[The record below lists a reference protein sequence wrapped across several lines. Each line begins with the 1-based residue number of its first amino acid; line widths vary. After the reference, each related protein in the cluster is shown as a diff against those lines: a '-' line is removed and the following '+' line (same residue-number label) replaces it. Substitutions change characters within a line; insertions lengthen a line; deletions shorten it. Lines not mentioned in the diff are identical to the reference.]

1 MTLDINFT
9 ERGDALLML
18 LRPITWPGG
27 SDVWQR
33 KEIVNQRHRDVHL
46 VLPFLTESEK
56 ALAGQW
62 LKDEKHEGL
71 WE

>member
-9 ERGDALLML
+9 DRSDALLML

-33 KEIVNQRHRDVHL
+33 KEIVNQRRRDVHL
-46 VLPFLTESEK
+46 ILPFLTESEK
-56 ALAGQW
+56 ALAEQW